1 VMRAQRQLGIEV
13 PHVMVM
19 PRQLWLVMLK
29 MMLTLLP
36 RRLEFQPIHLAV
48 VEVAL
53 FPHFF
58 FYFFVHFINLSLYL
72 ENNFINLHLLKLFHL
87 IRRSYDGNFHVLFL
101 SFTNLN
107 IKHKQLEM
115 LWFQRLKKNK
125 KSHI

>member
-1 VMRAQRQLGIEV
+1 MMRAQRQLGIEV

-58 FYFFVHFINLSLYL
+58 FSFYEHFFSLQ
-72 ENNFINLHLLKLFHL
+72 
-87 IRRSYDGNFHVLFL
+87 GQV
-101 SFTNLN
+101 
-107 IKHKQLEM
+107 
-115 LWFQRLKKNK
+115 
-125 KSHI
+125 